1 MIGFPRLVLRAVLV
15 LIASTIAFVHHLPGQ
30 QQLQSDHPIIPVIGI
45 VKSISGNAISVDAG
59 ERVIAVF
66 ADERT
71 EIWKG
76 KIFHDLS
83 LVQIGDDFAARCR
96 ADNSGRLVAELIE
109 LNVVN
114 FFGII
119 TKVEGGGDSFDLFT
133 NPKADPQSGYIKK
146 NLKVTVD
153 SDTLFS
159 ASAKEDLKPGRDVQ
173 MIGLD
178 LRDGTVRATRLTV
191 YDGNWPVRMKDVRV
205 LPPTRPPK

>member
-1 MIGFPRLVLRAVLV
+1 MIGFPRLVLPAVLV

-96 ADNSGRLVAELIE
+96 TDDSGKLVAETIW
-109 LNVVN
+109 LNIVN
-114 FFGII
+114 FFGISR
-119 TKVEGGGDSFDLFT
+119 K
-133 NPKADPQSGYIKK
+133 
-146 NLKVTVD
+146 
-153 SDTLFS
+153 
-159 ASAKEDLKPGRDVQ
+159 
-173 MIGLD
+173 
-178 LRDGTVRATRLTV
+178 LTAAAL
-191 YDGNWPVRMKDVRV
+191 NS
-205 LPPTRPPK
+205 

>member
-1 MIGFPRLVLRAVLV
+1 MIGFPRTVPRVVLV
-15 LIASTIAFVHHLPGQ
+15 LIATIAFVHLPGQ
-30 QQLQSDHPIIPVIGI
+30 QRSQSDPPIIPVIGI
-45 VKSISGNAISVDAG
+45 VKSISGNVISVDAG

-66 ADERT
+66 TNERT

-83 LVQIGDDFAARCR
+83 LVHVGDDFAGRCR
-96 ADNSGRLVAELIE
+96 ADASGRLVGDLIE

-119 TKVEGGGDSFDLFT
+119 TRVGGGGDSFDMFT

-159 ASAKEDLKPGRDVQ
+159 SSAKEDLNAGRDVQ
-173 MIGLD
+173 MVGLD
-178 LRDGTVRATRLTV
+178 LKNGTIRATRVTV
-191 YDGNWPVRMKDVRV
+191 YEGNRPVRMGNGKV
-205 LPPTRPPK
+205 LPPTGLPPK

>member
-15 LIASTIAFVHHLPGQ
+15 LIAAVAAVHLPGQ
-30 QQLQSDHPIIPVIGI
+30 QRPQSNSPIIPVIGI
-45 VKSISGNAISVDAG
+45 VKGISGNVVSVDAG

-66 ADERT
+66 TNEHT

-76 KIFHDLS
+76 KIFHDLL

-96 ADNSGRLVAELIE
+96 ADNSGRLVADRIE

-119 TKVEGGGDSFDLFT
+119 TRVGGGGDSFDIFT
-133 NPKADPQSGYIKK
+133 NPKADPQSSYIKK

-159 ASAKEDLKPGRDVQ
+159 ASAKEDLKAGRDVQ
-173 MIGLD
+173 MVGLD
-178 LRDGTVRATRLTV
+178 LRNGTVRATRLTV
-191 YDGNWPVRMKDVRV
+191 YEENRPVRMGNGKV
-205 LPPTRPPK
+205 LPPTGLPPK